1 MFNLDINFILAFF
14 FGVLVIYLLA
24 RLLYFPLRIFFRFLI
39 NTLAGGLLL
48 ALFNIIGAFW
58 GVQIGLNVVTAL
70 IVGLMGVPGVV
81 LLLILQHLTV

>member
-14 FGVLVIYLLA
+14 FGAIVIYLLA

>member
-14 FGVLVIYLLA
+14 FGAIVIYLLA

-39 NTLAGGLLL
+39 NMLAGGILL

-70 IVGLMGVPGVV
+70 VVGLMGVPGVV